1 MKKTESENMEWNRK
15 GGRKTLGERKMNK
28 DTAKQCEK
36 CGIHLA
42 TAIVS
47 KCSKKN
53 GQCAWRPRRKNKIY
67 KVIIQTLVSNLW
79 LSGKINRTSLS
90 IWLKAWHVF
99 NTTSGEVQSIWISMG
114 YINSPFSKYPRKK
127 GQSPFHMQS
136 LFNS

>member
-1 MKKTESENMEWNRK
+1 MTDMKKMD
-15 GGRKTLGERKMNK
+15 K

-42 TAIVS
+42 TVGVP
-47 KCSKKN
+47 KCSFEKN
-53 GQCAWRPRRKNKIY
+53 GQCAWRAGKKNKIY

-90 IWLKAWHVF
+90 IWMKAWHAF

-114 YINSPFSKYPRKK
+114 HINSPFSKYPRKK
-127 GQSPFHMQS
+127 GQSPFQMQS
-136 LFNS
+136 LVDS